1 MFAILGIKKQKGG
14 SVAISGH
21 HNDRT
26 REVPNADP
34 ARTPLNR
41 TLYGDERNVR
51 QIVTEFI
58 RERGGKPRKDAV
70 EAVELLCDA
79 SPQFFAETDPAKLQ
93 EKIDRF
99 CELAMQFLQD
109 ENSGGVL
116 VKAVL
121 HMDEHTPHI
130 HAHKVPY
137 DPEGHL
143 NAKHYFD
150 GRKKMEA
157 KHDLYAEYM
166 KPLGL
171 ERGRRRSRATHERI
185 EEFYRSIDQPVR
197 LEVDHDEIPD
207 PPKVHITEEA
217 RRKYKE
223 KVIRAVLKG
232 LEEPHRVMR
241 DQAMLARH
249 ERGQREEAERK
260 AAERV
265 AEAEREAQEQIAA
278 VRREERERFQD
289 LWDSALQILKEK
301 KEVERDNEALRK
313 KHDELEKEVTR
324 QTQEKFKYSKLARQY
339 SNRLTDIPMEKVMER
354 LGYEGE
360 RRGEAMAY
368 RGARNEVAVIIQ
380 EQEAYDGQGEPVCKN
395 SLDLVVHMRRQHE
408 GVEGYTQEHALE
420 WLRGKFDEGPA
431 RGAYLVNRDHSVL
444 DYFGRRREED
454 ERVRALVRE
463 LSRDP
468 LSAVRG
474 RGEDNDRG
482 SRGGHDRRGGDRP
495 GGGPSRGGGR

>member
-1 MFAILGIKKQKGG
+1 MPMFAILGIKKQKGG
-14 SVAISGH
+14 AVAVSSH

-34 ARTPLNR
+34 ARTHLNR
-41 TLYGDERNVR
+41 VLAGDERNVR
-51 QIVTEFI
+51 EIVTEFI

-70 EAVELLCDA
+70 EAVELLCKA

-207 PPKVHITEEA
+207 PPKMLLTEEA
-217 RRKYKE
+217 RKQYKE
-223 KVIRAVLKG
+223 KVVRAVLKG
-232 LEEPHRVMR
+232 LEEPHKVMR
-241 DQAMLARH
+241 DQSMLARH

-265 AEAEREAQEQIAA
+265 AEAEREAQEKIAA
-278 VRREERERFQD
+278 YQREAQWQFDNQWRSARLILEEKGDLEREN
-289 LWDSALQILKEK
+289 KEL
-301 KEVERDNEALRK
+301 RDKR
-313 KHDELEKEVTR
+313 DELEKEVAR
-324 QTQEKFKYSKLARQY
+324 QRQEKFEYSRQARQY
-339 SNRLTDIPMEKVMER
+339 SDRLTDIPMEDVMER

-360 RRGEAMAY
+360 RRGEATVY
-368 RGARNEVAVIIQ
+368 RGGQNRVAVIIQ
-380 EQEAYDGQGEPVCKN
+380 GQKAYDGQGEPVCKN

-408 GVEGYTQEHALE
+408 GVEGYTQDRALE
-420 WLRGKFDEGPA
+420 WLREKFDEKPA
-431 RGAYLVNRDHSVL
+431 RGAYLVNREHFVL
-444 DYFGRRREED
+444 ETFERRREER
-454 ERVRALVRE
+454 ERVRAQVAE

-468 LSAVRG
+468 LGAVRG
-474 RGEDNDRG
+474 RGEANDRG
-482 SRGGHDRRGGDRP
+482 WRGGHDKRE
-495 GGGPSRGGGR
+495 GGPSRGGGR